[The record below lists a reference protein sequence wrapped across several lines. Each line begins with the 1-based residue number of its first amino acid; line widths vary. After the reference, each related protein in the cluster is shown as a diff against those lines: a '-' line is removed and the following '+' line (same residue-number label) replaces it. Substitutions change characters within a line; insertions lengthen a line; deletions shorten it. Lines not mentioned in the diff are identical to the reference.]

1 MQGLRTFLN
10 SDNFTKSFELFIAI
24 AILASVLRFAIDTL
38 PDLEPATRSLVDS
51 AEFLFVLVFTLEY
64 AIRLFREEKPL
75 RYALSFFGIIDLLA
89 IAPYYI
95 TALLGLQPLRLLV
108 LFRLLRILK
117 LTRYLTALRRF
128 SSALHETREE
138 LVIFFAASTIIIFLS
153 AVGIYHFEHQAQPD
167 AFRNFFDALWWSVVT
182 LTTVGYGDLYPITV
196 GGRLFTFVV
205 LLTGLGLIAVPTGII
220 ASSLNSIR
228 QENANEDKDRA

>member
-1 MQGLRTFLN
+1 MDGTRKFLN
-10 SDNFTKSFELFIAI
+10 SHHFNKSFELFIAF
-24 AILASVLRFAIDTL
+24 AIITSALRFAIDTIPNL
-38 PDLEPATRSLVDS
+38 QQKTRLIIDSLEVALVII
-51 AEFLFVLVFTLEY
+51 FTIEY
-64 AIRLFREEKPL
+64 AIRLVREEKPL
-75 RYALSFFGIIDLLA
+75 RYALSFYGIIDLLA

-95 TALLGLQPLRLLV
+95 TALLGLQPVRLLA

-117 LTRYLTALRRF
+117 LTRYLKAARRF
-128 SSALHETREE
+128 TQALSQTKEE
-138 LVIFFAASTIIIFLS
+138 LLIFFAASAIIIFLS
-153 AVGIYHFEHQAQPD
+153 AVGIYHFEHEAQPG
-167 AFRNFFDALWWSVVT
+167 AFKTFFDALWWSVVT

-228 QENANEDKDRA
+228 RKMDDSN

>member
-1 MQGLRTFLN
+1 M
-10 SDNFTKSFELFIAI
+10 
-24 AILASVLRFAIDTL
+24 RFAIDTL
-38 PDLEPATRSLVDS
+38 PDLEPAARSLVDG

-64 AIRLFREEKPL
+64 AIRLLREEKSL
-75 RYALSFFGIIDLLA
+75 RYALSFFGIIDILA

-128 SSALHETREE
+128 TRALHQTREE

-153 AVGIYHFEHQAQPD
+153 AVGIYHFEHQVQPD

-182 LTTVGYGDLYPITV
+182 LTTVG
-196 GGRLFTFVV
+196 GRLFTFVV
-205 LLTGLGLIAVPTGII
+205 LFTGLGLIAYRLASLHHHLIPFVRNTPTKIKTAHNEVAIPGL
-220 ASSLNSIR
+220 ASFRAFASLR
-228 QENANEDKDRA
+228 FRLAV

>member
-1 MQGLRTFLN
+1 M
-10 SDNFTKSFELFIAI
+10 
-24 AILASVLRFAIDTL
+24 RFAIDTL
-38 PDLEPATRSLVDS
+38 PDLEPAARSLVDG

-64 AIRLFREEKPL
+64 AIRLLREEKPL

-128 SSALHETREE
+128 TRALHQTREE

-182 LTTVGYGDLYPITV
+182 LTTVG
-196 GGRLFTFVV
+196 GRLFTFVV
-205 LLTGLGLIAVPTGII
+205 LFTGLGLIAVPTGII

-228 QENANEDKDRA
+228 QEYANEDKDRA